1 MSVGQDNFVR
11 NSLRGIVSWGP
22 VFVFVFVCLFSYSH
36 AHKKK
41 AVVFEQLKTRFEELT
56 IQKRE
61 AEKIREDL
69 QLQIESQSDPL
80 WIEQTLMRGLGL
92 VPQGQKKIIFRDIDD

>member
-1 MSVGQDNFVR
+1 MLQQGDKERFWLG
-11 NSLRGIVSWGP
+11 SLAISWGP
-22 VFVFVFVCLFSYSH
+22 VVCFIAICFGTYLH

-41 AVVFEQLKTRFEELT
+41 ACCFEELMT
-56 IQKRE
+56 RYERLACEKQE
-61 AEKIREDL
+61 AISIRHDL

-92 VPQGQKKIIFRDIDD
+92 VPEGQKKIIFREK

>member
-1 MSVGQDNFVR
+1 MMVGQDHFKSNCVR
-11 NSLRGIVSWGP
+11 GVISWSP
-22 VFVFVFVCLFSYSH
+22 VLVFVFVSFFSYSH

-41 AVVFEQLKTRFEELT
+41 TAVFEELKTRFEELT
-56 IQKRE
+56 IQKKE
-61 AEKIREDL
+61 AQRIREDL

-92 VPQGQKKIIFRDIDD
+92 VPEGQKKIIFRELD